1 MTFLN
6 KTITVRRTACALFLA
21 VLILWT
27 PKAQGFGSGAET
39 GLTADTASPTA
50 AASPVAASPFTFGI
64 YSITEGMKDFP
75 IQKQLTNT
83 MPLSL
88 DFSIIFCIGWTG
100 DKLYIKLTDDGGDGD
115 RLQGVAIA
123 QYEGRELVPYWSTV
137 YSTTA
142 HDSCEIIIP
151 VYPPGIAVYLLSGYW
166 GLSKGDLPFS
176 YTISLS
182 FPQ

>member
-1 MTFLN
+1 MIFLHT
-6 KTITVRRTACALFLA
+6 TINVQRTACVLLLALLFL
-21 VLILWT
+21 WS
-27 PKAQGFGSGAET
+27 PQAQSTECST
-39 GLTADTASPTA
+39 GTIPVADTALPAAGESTA
-50 AASPVAASPFTFGI
+50 AAVPFSFGL
-64 YSITEGMKDFP
+64 YSITEGMNDYP

-83 MPLSL
+83 LPLSL

-115 RLQGVAIA
+115 RLQGIALA
-123 QYEGRELVPYWSTV
+123 QYEGWEIVPYWSTV

-151 VYPPGIAVYLLSGYW
+151 VYPPAITVYLISGYW
-166 GLSKGDLPFS
+166 GISAGENPYS
-176 YTISLS
+176 YTITLS

>member
-1 MTFLN
+1 MTRDN
-6 KTITVRRTACALFLA
+6 TTITQQLRRGVLLVLLLLCPLA
-21 VLILWT
+21 
-27 PKAQGFGSGAET
+27 AYST
-39 GLTADTASPTA
+39 GQAADKLLQDA
-50 AASPVAASPFTFGI
+50 AAEREAGVAPLAATPYSFGV
-64 YSITEGMKDFP
+64 YSITEGMRDFP

-83 MPLSL
+83 MPLSM
-88 DFSIIFCIGWTG
+88 DFSIIFVIGWTG

-115 RLQGVAIA
+115 RLQGIGVAH
-123 QYEGRELVPYWSTV
+123 YEGRELVPYWSTV

-166 GLSKGDLPFS
+166 GLSQGDLPFS